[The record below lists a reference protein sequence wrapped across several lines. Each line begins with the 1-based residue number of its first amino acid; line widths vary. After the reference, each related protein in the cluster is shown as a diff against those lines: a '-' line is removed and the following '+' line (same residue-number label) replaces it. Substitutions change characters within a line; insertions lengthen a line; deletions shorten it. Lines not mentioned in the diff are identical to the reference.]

1 MALPSELAA
10 NSPWPPKPLELP
22 YGDIARWSA
31 WWAGNPELLS
41 QVYGG
46 LVGNTTVQS
55 WAQQGESWSARGGLR
70 GAFQRFFW
78 GQPLPTG
85 QQLTKLHMPVA
96 AEIAQVSAD
105 LLFGQP
111 PQIVLADTD
120 EEMPGFKETQDR
132 IDELMGET
140 VHTVLHEAAEACA
153 ALGHTYLRVGWD
165 LDVDPDCPILTSV
178 DADAALP
185 TYRYGRLT
193 AVTFIREFAET
204 NGTVL
209 RHLETHERGIVWH
222 AAYLGDIRNLG
233 RAVPLT
239 ELSDGSDLLSEAMVS
254 DDMRSGSGIP
264 TGIDRLDV
272 VAVPNARSI
281 GWRHIPAARDM
292 GRADI
297 AGVEQDLDALDD
309 VWSSWM
315 RDVRH
320 GRSRI
325 HVPQHMLE
333 TRGPG
338 KGAYADLDREV
349 YVGLESPPDGSLQLT
364 ATQFAIRFQE
374 HSATAQA
381 LMERITAGA
390 GYSPQTFGLDDTNAL
405 TATESWNRQTRTQ
418 NTRNAKIR
426 RWRPALVELTHI
438 MLDIDR
444 AHFGGKANP
453 DLIPEVHFP
462 ETVSESQLTKAQTV
476 SLLRAAEAASTET
489 VVKFMHPDWDDEQV
503 TDEVARINDEKPAA
517 PDPMNL
523 FGHNPADQQDDS
535 GDDTEEPEQGDQPDD
550 QQPEPGDEQAA

>member
-1 MALPSELAA
+1 MPTAGSEFPPRELQLPFS
-10 NSPWPPKPLELP
+10 
-22 YGDIARWSA
+22 DIGRWGA
-31 WWAGNPELLS
+31 WWSGNPELLA
-41 QVYGG
+41 QAYGAYT
-46 LVGNTTVQS
+46 GNTTVQS
-55 WAQQGESWSARGGLR
+55 WAEQGHGWAQRGGLA
-70 GAFQRFFW
+70 GAWSRFFW
-78 GQPLPTG
+78 GQRNPTG

-111 PQIVLADTD
+111 PQILLADTD
-120 EEMPGFKETQDR
+120 SKAPGFADTQDR

-140 VHTVLHEAAEACA
+140 AHTVLHEAAEACA
-153 ALGHTYLRVGWD
+153 ALGGTFLRVGWD
-165 LDVDPDCPILTSV
+165 LDVDPDCPLLTSV
-178 DADAALP
+178 DADAAIP
-185 TYRYGRLT
+185 VYRYGRLVE
-193 AVTFIREFAET
+193 VTFVREFSET

-209 RHLETHERGIVWH
+209 RHLEHHERGIVWH
-222 AAYLGDIRNLG
+222 AAYLGDTRNLG
-233 RAVPLT
+233 RPVPLT
-239 ELSDGSDLLSEAMVS
+239 EHPDTANLISDAMVS
-254 DDMRSGSGIP
+254 DDTRAGSGIP
-264 TGIDRLDV
+264 TGIDRLAV
-272 VAVPNARSI
+272 VGIPNARSI
-281 GWRHIPAARDM
+281 GWRHLPAARDM

-338 KGAYADLDREV
+338 KGAIADVDREV
-349 YVGLESPPDGSLQLT
+349 YVGLESPPDGALQLT
-364 ATQFAIRFQE
+364 TTQFAIRYQE
-374 HSATAQA
+374 HAATAAA

-426 RWRPALVELTHI
+426 RWRPALVELTRI

-453 DLIPEVHFP
+453 DLVPEVHFP
-462 ETVSESQLTKAQTV
+462 ETVSESQLTKAQTAN
-476 SLLRAAEAASTET
+476 LLRTAKAASTET
-489 VVKFMHPDWDDEQV
+489 LVKMMHGDWDDEQV
-503 TDEVARINDEKPAA
+503 QDEVARINDEEPAA

-523 FGHNPADQQDDS
+523 FGHDPADDQPQDDNV
-535 GDDTEEPEQGDQPDD
+535 DDTEPPEQGDQPDD
-550 QQPEPGDEQAA
+550 EQPEPQAA